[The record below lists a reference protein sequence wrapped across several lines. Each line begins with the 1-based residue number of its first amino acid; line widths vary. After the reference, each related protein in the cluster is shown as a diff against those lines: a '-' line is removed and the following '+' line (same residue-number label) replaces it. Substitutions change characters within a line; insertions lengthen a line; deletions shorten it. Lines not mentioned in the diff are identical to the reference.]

1 MKKVVLERTVIKG
14 EEYWIG
20 KMPDNSYGI
29 FVWEQKGDHWEMS
42 LIDIQYDEKDNDI
55 TGDTGYHLSGGRL

>member
-1 MKKVVLERTVIKG
+1 
-14 EEYWIG
+14 
-20 KMPDNSYGI
+20 MPDNSYGI

-55 TGDTGYHLSGGRL
+55 TGDTGYHLSGGRLQPPNAAANAPRNQ

>member
-20 KMPDNSYGI
+20 KMPDGSYGI
-29 FVWEQKGDHWEMS
+29 FIWEQKGDHWEMT
-42 LIDIQYDEKDNDI
+42 LVDIQYSEETKKIVD
-55 TGDTGYHLSGGRL
+55 